1 MECGVL
7 REQGV
12 RPGGVVRGSR
22 HWLYPALGVL
32 RLLLLKRTDPAAW
45 KRVEGLMD
53 HWQEWQQ
60 DLQVHMGVLYC
71 RLYHLQVVE
80 ATQKLGQFL
89 QQGLKL
95 DCSQEEVGPSCR
107 YTGELCPP
115 KVSHCWGVLKT
126 NSVSLGDREGRV
138 LYPLV
143 SLLSHS
149 CNPCLEPVITPRTK
163 GTFTLRC
170 RATVQTIVTVD
181 DHLLQGQESN
191 CEG

>member
-60 DLQVHMGVLYC
+60 DIQVHMGVLYC
-71 RLYHLQVVE
+71 RLHQSQVVE

-95 DCSQEEVGPSCR
+95 DCSLEEVGPSC
-107 YTGELCPP
+107 
-115 KVSHCWGVLKT
+115 
-126 NSVSLGDREGRV
+126 
-138 LYPLV
+138 
-143 SLLSHS
+143 
-149 CNPCLEPVITPRTK
+149 CLT
-163 GTFTLRC
+163 GTFVPHRC
-170 RATVQTIVTVD
+170 PTA
-181 DHLLQGQESN
+181 GG
-191 CEG
+191 C